1 MSTLKQK
8 VCGLITAMTLATAIV
23 PPAYAASN
31 WDDEI
36 AQQEAKLQQM
46 YNQKKEDEANE
57 LRDEVR
63 QLKKQV
69 SLLTQFDARAAYDA
83 LAQQINMMQE
93 MLNKQMALY
102 EKMMGEM
109 SIGRQAQ
116 AEAEKAAQEAEERR
130 ARILARHTVREEYSA
145 DTPYNDNTG
154 TGGIGGAYEP
164 SLVPTG
170 LGPVYDS
177 DEDYF
182 RSSPNTRAF
191 LVNPGP
197 SREVSYTQDSI
208 NSQGN
213 STMVFRYAP
222 NQMYKIYCR
231 PGFLTD
237 MAFKKG
243 ETVTFV
249 GGGDSSAWTISDTV
263 VDGVPHIYIK
273 PLVDSNTTNLI
284 VNTTK
289 HSYHILLN
297 TSEDWYNPMVRWNYD
312 NERNT
317 ENMIQRDNDN
327 KISMGRVEGSVDSLN
342 FNYSVSGNGSD
353 AVARVF
359 DDGKKTWIQFRG
371 RPNDSLPPLFVR
383 RRGNKALQMITY
395 RIKDNYYMVDM
406 VFDIAELHIT
416 ENDII
421 KIKRNQG

>member
-1 MSTLKQK
+1 MSSLKQK
-8 VCGLITAMTLATAIV
+8 VVGLITVLALSTPFV
-23 PPAYAASN
+23 PAYASTN
-31 WDDEI
+31 WDEEI
-36 AQQEAKLQQM
+36 AQQEARLQQM
-46 YNQKKEDEANE
+46 YNQKKEDETNN

-63 QLKKQV
+63 SLKAQV
-69 SLLTQFDARAAYDA
+69 SQLTAFDARAAYDA
-83 LAQQINMMQE
+83 LATQLNMMQE

-102 EKMMGEM
+102 EKMMNEM

-116 AEAEKAAQEAEERR
+116 QTAEEAAIKEANERR
-130 ARILARHTVREEYSA
+130 AHIAALREARAAEYNA
-145 DTPYNDNTG
+145 TPDAYPS
-154 TGGIGGAYEP
+154 GGVGGAYEATP
-164 SLVPTG
+164 YPTG
-170 LGPVYDS
+170 LGGPIYDS
-177 DEDYF
+177 DEESF
-182 RSSPNTRAF
+182 RSVPNTRAF

-243 ETVTFV
+243 ETVQFV

-273 PLVDSNTTNLI
+273 PLVESNTTNLI

-312 NERNT
+312 NERNS
-317 ENMIQRDNDN
+317 ENMIQRDRDS
-327 KISMGRVEGSVDSLN
+327 KISMGAVTTPIENLN

-353 AVARVF
+353 SISRVF
-359 DDGKKTWIQFRG
+359 DDGQKTWIQFRG
-371 RPNDSLPPLFVR
+371 RPNETLPPLFVK
-383 RRGNKALQMITY
+383 RRGNKAFQMVTY
-395 RIKDNYYMVDM
+395 RIKDNFYMVDM
-406 VFDIAELHIT
+406 VFDLAELHVT
-416 ENDII
+416 EGDII
-421 KIKRNQG
+421 KIKRNK

>member
-1 MSTLKQK
+1 MSSLKQK
-8 VCGLITAMTLATAIV
+8 VVALITVLSLSV
-23 PPAYAASN
+23 GVPAYAAD
-31 WDDEI
+31 WDSEI

-46 YNQKKEDEANE
+46 YDRKKQEESENLKED
-57 LRDEVR
+57 VKT
-63 QLKKQV
+63 LKHQV
-69 SLLTQFDARAAYDA
+69 SQLAEFDARAAYDA
-83 LAQQINMMQE
+83 LAKQLNLMQD
-93 MLNKQMALY
+93 MLNKQMELY
-102 EKMMGEM
+102 ERMMSEM
-109 SIGRQAQ
+109 NIGRQAQ
-116 AEAEKAAQEAEERR
+116 VAAEEAATRELEERR
-130 ARILARHTVREEYSA
+130 ARIAAEREARAAQYNGDDPSRYSVGA
-145 DTPYNDNTG
+145 
-154 TGGIGGAYEP
+154 GGAYDSP
-164 SLVPTG
+164 LVPTG
-170 LGPVYDS
+170 LGGPVYES

-243 ETVTFV
+243 EQITYC
-249 GGGDSSAWTISDTV
+249 GGGDNSAWTISDTV

-297 TSEDWYNPMVRWNYD
+297 TSQDWYNPMVRWNYD
-312 NERNT
+312 NERNS

-327 KISMGRVEGSVDSLN
+327 KISLGNVDRTTVDSLN
-342 FNYSVSGNGSD
+342 FNYSISGPGSD
-353 AVARVF
+353 SIARVF

-371 RPNDSLPPLFVR
+371 RPNDTLPPLFIR
-383 RRGNKALQMITY
+383 KRGNKALQMVTY
-395 RIKDNYYMVDM
+395 RIKENYYMVDL
-406 VFDIAELHIT
+406 VFDVAELHLT
-416 ENDII
+416 ESDVLR
-421 KIKRNQG
+421 IKRNNK